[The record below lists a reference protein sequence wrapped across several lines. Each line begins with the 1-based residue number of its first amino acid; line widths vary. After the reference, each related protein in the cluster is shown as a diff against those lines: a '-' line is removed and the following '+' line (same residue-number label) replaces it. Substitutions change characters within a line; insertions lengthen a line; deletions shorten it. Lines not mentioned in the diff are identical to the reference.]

1 MRKAVIFDLDG
12 TLIDSAPDIAHALN
26 RLLEERGLEAYDL
39 PTVTSFVGHGAPR
52 LLEQAWAGRGQRAR
66 EAHEAKTDLQ
76 RFEALY
82 AEEPTQRT
90 RLYPGARE
98 ALTALRAA
106 GYDLGICTNK
116 PEALTHQ
123 ALRRLGIDGLFKAVV
138 GGDTLPERK
147 PSPEP
152 LALCARHLGAEP
164 ASTAY
169 VGDSEVDAAT
179 AEAAGAPFLLHTEGY
194 RKGPIRSR
202 TLRAE
207 FSDFARLPE
216 LVDRLTREG
225 EARHKA

>member
-1 MRKAVIFDLDG
+1 MTPAVIFDLDG
-12 TLIDSAPDIAHALN
+12 TLVDSAPDIAHALN

-52 LLEQAWAGRGQRAR
+52 LLEQAWAGRGKPRAPGAA
-66 EAHEAKTDLQ
+66 ESDLA

-82 AEEPTQRT
+82 GEEPTARS

-98 ALTALRAA
+98 ALLALHAK
-106 GYDLGICTNK
+106 GYALGICTNK
-116 PEALTHQ
+116 PEKLTHAVLEQ
-123 ALRRLGIDGLFKAVV
+123 VGIAHLFKAVV

-152 LALCARHLGAEP
+152 LELCARHLGAEV

-194 RKGPIRSR
+194 RKGPIRVKA
-202 TLRAE
+202 LRAE
-207 FSDFARLPE
+207 FADFARLPE
-216 LVDRLTREG
+216 LIERIAAENPH
-225 EARHKA
+225 AR

>member
-1 MRKAVIFDLDG
+1 MTPAVIFDLDG
-12 TLIDSAPDIAHALN
+12 TLVDSAPDIAHALN

-52 LLEQAWAGRGQRAR
+52 LLEQAWAGRGKARAPGAA
-66 EAHEAKTDLQ
+66 ESDLA

-82 AEEPTQRT
+82 GEAPTARS

-98 ALTALRAA
+98 ALLALRAK
-106 GYDLGICTNK
+106 GYALGICTNK
-116 PEALTHQ
+116 PEKLTHAVLEQ
-123 ALRRLGIDGLFKAVV
+123 VGIAHLFKAVV

-152 LALCARHLGAEP
+152 LELCARHLGAEL
-164 ASTAY
+164 AATAY

-179 AEAAGAPFLLHTEGY
+179 ADAAGAPFLLHTEGY
-194 RKGPIRSR
+194 RKGPIK
-202 TLRAE
+202 TQALRAE

-216 LVDRLTREG
+216 LVERLAREG
-225 EARHKA
+225 EARHK

>member
-1 MRKAVIFDLDG
+1 MQKAVIFDLDG

-52 LLEQAWAGRGQRAR
+52 LLEQAWSGRGKAR
-66 EAHEAKTDLQ
+66 EPHQAATDLD
-76 RFEALY
+76 RFQALY

-98 ALTALRAA
+98 ALIALRAA

-123 ALRRLGIDGLFKAVV
+123 ALKQLGIDGLFKVVV

-152 LALCARHLGAEP
+152 LELCARHLGAEL
-164 ASTAY
+164 AATAY

-179 AEAAGAPFLLHTEGY
+179 ADAAGAPFLLHTEGY
-194 RKGPIRSR
+194 RKGPIK
-202 TLRAE
+202 TQALRAE

-216 LVDRLTREG
+216 LVERLAREG
-225 EARHKA
+225 EARHK